1 MGRKILVAL
10 INIAVGLFTAYI
22 FLISERESK
31 ISKTQSNIACQ
42 IIELDLRSSSRHHPS
57 ADIIYQGKKYNT
69 PINKS
74 DCLQVGFNDSTFF
87 YDNLLDRVFCR
98 NSGVERAKRV
108 SLIIFFLSFLL
119 WIEANTDT
127 NKKRNKH

>member
-10 INIAVGLFTAYI
+10 INIAVGLFTAYM

-31 ISKTQSNIACQ
+31 ISTTQSNIACQ

-69 PINKS
+69 SINKS
-74 DCLQVGFNDSTFF
+74 DNLQIGFNDSTFF
-87 YDNLLDRVFCR
+87 YDDLLDRAFCR
-98 NSGVERAKRV
+98 NSGVERARWV
-108 SLIIFFLSFLL
+108 ALIIFFLSFLL
-119 WIEANTDT
+119 WVEANTDT
-127 NKKRNKH
+127 NKKEK